1 MFIELKPNGGC
12 NHAKFEL
19 LTPFPETW
27 ILNFWGQA
35 LKVLCRC
42 GCTQPMLGNWT
53 PTGQLIPAKV
63 SVLEAR
69 SAHALFA
76 GSTWPVTCRLEQA
89 NALWIYV
96 NNLTGWEYTEA
107 YNFSFKWHHVDLGT
121 KPTQKQTQRGG
132 GKVSKYHQH
141 FMLYIYH
148 TYHVQENH
156 NVKVFCHMWMGSVLL
171 MTTWTDI
178 FFFFFPSYRCP
189 FFLN

>member
-76 GSTWPVTCRLEQA
+76 GSTWPVTGRLEQA

-121 KPTQKQTQRGG
+121 KPTQKQTQRGGGG

-189 FFLN
+189 FF